1 MAKYLFFLY
10 ACLAGAAVCV
20 VGCAHS
26 SPYQKLSCVGSS
38 VTHVQFYIQSPLR
51 QISFAPSK
59 HAVFACQI
67 LLYLKLLCVGS
78 SATHGFCIK
87 LLFDVNFAEIIRY
100 VFARAFTVIFP
111 SQRLAWSQNALK
123 TPSL

>member
-10 ACLAGAAVCV
+10 ACLAGVAVCV

-38 VTHVQFYIQSPLR
+38 VPAR
-51 QISFAPSK
+51 
-59 HAVFACQI
+59 
-67 LLYLKLLCVGS
+67 
-78 SATHGFCIK
+78 FCIK
-87 LLFDVNFAEIIRY
+87 LLFDVNFAEVIRY

-111 SQRLAWSQNALK
+111 SQRLVWSQNALK

>member
-26 SPYQKLSCVGSS
+26 SPYQKLSS
-38 VTHVQFYIQSPLR
+38 
-51 QISFAPSK
+51 A
-59 HAVFACQI
+59 
-67 LLYLKLLCVGS
+67 GS

-100 VFARAFTVIFP
+100 VFTRAFTVIFP
-111 SQRLAWSQNALK
+111 SQRLDWPQNALK
-123 TPSL
+123 APSL